1 LFLPRDDR
9 ADHTVTATR
18 TTISRSSYV
27 SSKLRGRRYTPGGA
41 HFRCD
46 RNSTG
51 RWSTFVKSNCIGDG
65 KCVHPGYT
73 NNKAADQW
81 VQMLASRAHEK
92 GYDRVLYLYHIAT
105 PSTEGGTHDI
115 FRCHPEYGGSP
126 WHDWC
131 LVNFENNDGKYST
144 AAKVLLWGMFVQ
156 QDEVETLTT
165 NADEMNSTS
174 SQVPERPLF
183 AVIHPF
189 KTNGPPPADSVLP
202 FGSTDV
208 LAKDVCDVD
217 FDTIESV
224 TYILPINKKRTDAFP
239 KTTDDESAFLVIPPR
254 SKWDQ
259 LCWDNKLLDE
269 WR

>member
-1 LFLPRDDR
+1 
-9 ADHTVTATR
+9 
-18 TTISRSSYV
+18 
-27 SSKLRGRRYTPGGA
+27 
-41 HFRCD
+41 
-46 RNSTG
+46 
-51 RWSTFVKSNCIGDG
+51 
-65 KCVHPGYT
+65 
-73 NNKAADQW
+73 
-81 VQMLASRAHEK
+81 
-92 GYDRVLYLYHIAT
+92 
-105 PSTEGGTHDI
+105 
-115 FRCHPEYGGSP
+115 
-126 WHDWC
+126 
-131 LVNFENNDGKYST
+131 
-144 AAKVLLWGMFVQ
+144 MFVQ
-156 QDEVETLTT
+156 QDEVKTLTT